1 VLVLNEIYPAFEE
14 PIPGVTSEALAK
26 AVIARGAT
34 YPVHYARTENDVLQ
48 TLEKIVQDGDLVLI
62 TGAGNI
68 RHTGEVYAEKIK
80 G

>member
-1 VLVLNEIYPAFEE
+1 
-14 PIPGVTSEALAK
+14 
-26 AVIARGAT
+26 
-34 YPVHYARTENDVLQ
+34 LQ